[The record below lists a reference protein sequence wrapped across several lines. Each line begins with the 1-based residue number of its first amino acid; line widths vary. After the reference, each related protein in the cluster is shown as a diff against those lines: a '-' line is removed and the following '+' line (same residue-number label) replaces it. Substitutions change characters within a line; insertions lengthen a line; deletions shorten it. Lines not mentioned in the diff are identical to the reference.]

1 MSETLLDSPVVYKM
15 GREFSV
21 STEGG
26 LKQITHPATLPKKK
40 FIMKLEG
47 VHDFV

>member
-21 STEGG
+21 STE
-26 LKQITHPATLPKKK
+26 HPATLQKK